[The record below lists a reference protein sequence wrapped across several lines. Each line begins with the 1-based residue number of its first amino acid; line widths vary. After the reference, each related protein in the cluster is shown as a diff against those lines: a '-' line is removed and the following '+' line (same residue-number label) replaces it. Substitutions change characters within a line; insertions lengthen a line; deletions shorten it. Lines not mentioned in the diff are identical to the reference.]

1 MKMLIA
7 ADGSAY
13 TQRLLAYIAAHDEWL
28 GSRHEYHVLHVVL
41 PVPHRAAA
49 FAGREMVQRFQEEDA
64 ETVLRPIRTFFEQ
77 QKIPAQYQWQV
88 GHPSKVIASEAEK
101 GRHDVILMGSH
112 GHGEFANVVL
122 GSVATQVLAAC
133 RTPVLIVR

>member
-1 MKMLIA
+1 MKILIA

-28 GSRHEYHVLHVVL
+28 GNRHEYHVLHVVL

-49 FAGREMVQRFQEEDA
+49 FVGRESVERFQEEDA
-64 ETVLRPIRTFFEQ
+64 ETVLRPIRAFFEQ
-77 QKIPAQYQWQV
+77 QKIPAQYRWEV
-88 GHPSKVIASEAEK
+88 GHPSKVIANEAEK
-101 GRHDVILMGSH
+101 GRYDIILMGSR
-112 GHGEFANVVL
+112 GNGEFTNVVL
-122 GSVATQVLAAC
+122 GSVTTQVLAAC

>member
-7 ADGSAY
+7 ADGSPY

-28 GSRHEYHVLHVVL
+28 GNRHEYHVLHVVL

-49 FAGREMVQRFQEEDA
+49 FVGRDTVQRFHEEDA
-64 ETVLRPIRTFFEQ
+64 ETVLRPIRAFFEQ
-77 QKIPAQYQWQV
+77 QKIPAEYHWKV
-88 GHPSKVIASEAEK
+88 GHPSKEIAAEADK
-101 GRHDVILMGSH
+101 GRYDVVLMGSH
-112 GHGEFANVVL
+112 GYGEFANVVL

-133 RTPVLIVR
+133 RTPILIVR

>member
-7 ADGSAY
+7 VDGSAY

-28 GSRHEYHVLHVVL
+28 GNRHEYHVLHVVL
-41 PVPHRAAA
+41 AVPHRAAA
-49 FAGREMVQRFQEEDA
+49 FAGPDAVARFHEEDA
-64 ETVLRPIRTFFEQ
+64 EDVLRPIRAFLAQ
-77 QKIPAQYQWQV
+77 QQIPARYSWQV
-88 GHPSKVIASEAEK
+88 GHPSKVIAAKAEK
-101 GRHDVILMGSH
+101 GRYDVVLMGSH
-112 GHGEFANVVL
+112 GHGELANVVL